1 MELNFSNNYYKKR
14 AMNCKGYSNA
24 KTDKNAG
31 EAFLLLIK
39 GVKKEDLSYLCKK
52 MQEKLRKNNISVVNN
67 NYDLVILDVMLPDG
81 NGLDFF
87 KNYVDVPT
95 LVLSAKD
102 EEEDVVT
109 SLDLGVEDYIIKPFR
124 PKELLS
130 RINNIIKRNKK
141 NNIKMYKNII
151 FDMDSYRVYKD
162 DQEII
167 LTGLELKL
175 LFFLLENNGIIVTR
189 DMIIDKIWD
198 VSGKFV
204 NDNTLSVYIKRIR
217 EKIGCEDIIKTI
229 KGIGYR
235 IDL

>member
-1 MELNFSNNYYKKR
+1 MKILLVEDSEMIVKAIK
-14 AMNCKGYSNA
+14 
-24 KTDKNAG
+24 
-31 EAFLLLIK
+31 FLLQEHNYDVSVASTIK
-39 GVKKEDLSYLCKK
+39 EAKEMVSK
-52 MQEKLRKNNISVVNN
+52 

-124 PKELLS
+124 SKELLS

-141 NNIKMYKNII
+141 NNIRMYKNIT
-151 FDMDSYRVYKD
+151 FDLDAYRVYVDKN
-162 DQEII
+162 EID
-167 LTGLELKL
+167 LTGLELKI
-175 LFFLLENNGIIVTR
+175 LFYLLENSGILVTR
-189 DMIIDKIWD
+189 EMIINKIWD
-198 VSGKFV
+198 ESGKFV

-217 EKIGCEDIIKTI
+217 EKIGCEDVIKTI
-229 KGIGYR
+229 KGVGYR
-235 IDL
+235 MDI

>member
-1 MELNFSNNYYKKR
+1 MKILLVEDNEMIIKAIS
-14 AMNCKGYSNA
+14 
-24 KTDKNAG
+24 
-31 EAFLLLIK
+31 FLLEEHNYDVSVASTIK
-39 GVKKEDLSYLCKK
+39 EAKEMVSK
-52 MQEKLRKNNISVVNN
+52 

-124 PKELLS
+124 SKELLS

-141 NNIKMYKNII
+141 NNIKMYKNIT
-151 FDMDSYRVYKD
+151 FDLDAYRVYVDKN
-162 DQEII
+162 EID
-167 LTGLELKL
+167 LTGLELKI
-175 LFFLLENNGIIVTR
+175 LFYLLENKGILVTR
-189 DMIIDKIWD
+189 DMIINKIWD
-198 VSGKFV
+198 ESGKFV

-217 EKIGCEDIIKTI
+217 EKIGREDIIKTV
-229 KGIGYR
+229 KGVGYR
-235 IDL
+235 MDI

>member
-1 MELNFSNNYYKKR
+1 MKILLVEDNEMIIKAIS
-14 AMNCKGYSNA
+14 
-24 KTDKNAG
+24 
-31 EAFLLLIK
+31 FLLEEHGFDVSVASTIK
-39 GVKKEDLSYLCKK
+39 EAKE
-52 MQEKLRKNNISVVNN
+52 MISK
-67 NYDLVILDVMLPDG
+67 NYDLIILDVMLPDG

-87 KNYVDVPT
+87 KNYVNVPT

-124 PKELLS
+124 SKELLS

-141 NNIKMYKNII
+141 NNIKMYKNIT
-151 FDMDSYRVYKD
+151 FDIDGYRVYKD
-162 DQEII
+162 NKEII

-189 DMIIDKIWD
+189 NMIIDKIWD
-198 VSGKFV
+198 ESGKFV

-217 EKIGCEDIIKTI
+217 EKIGREDVIKTI
-229 KGIGYR
+229 KGVGYR
-235 IDL
+235 MDI